1 MVYFKNPTILK
12 ILNYYKDLWSLSYL
26 SAVTH
31 WDLETYM
38 PKLGA
43 NYRGEALARVST
55 IKQKMF
61 LNKDFVELI
70 NKASKNKDLNDYE
83 KGVVRNLKESLKI
96 YQKVPSSF
104 LEGFEK
110 LTNKATVVWSKA
122 KAEND
127 FNLFKPYLKNIFEEN
142 RKLADYLGFKDSPYD
157 ALLDL
162 YETDLKSKDV
172 NNFFESVI
180 PPLKELLQKIVSS
193 KNYQK
198 THFLEET
205 KYNKEKMITLNEK
218 ILKDLWQNY
227 GREGNFRLDIS
238 SHPFTT
244 SFSTQDTRITT
255 WYHDSDFAR
264 SLMAVIHEFG
274 HALYDL
280 QSPEGMEATPI
291 SGGSSLV
298 IHESQ
303 SRFWENHIGRSKEF
317 IKKYIQDIRGV
328 VDMKDLT
335 VDDVYEYLNQVK
347 PSLLRV
353 EADEV
358 TYHMHIAL
366 RFEIEKGLIEGKLK
380 INDIEEIWNTKMQEY
395 LGIKPKNSSQGVLQD
410 IHWSH
415 GSVGYFPTYSLGTFL
430 GSQWE
435 KEIQKQK
442 VKNNEY
448 TKIEDWLKNKI
459 HKYGS
464 TYTLEKL
471 LEKQKMIFDPSV
483 NLNYL
488 NSKYSKIYNF

>member
-70 NKASKNKDLNDYE
+70 NKASKIKDLNDYE

-172 NNFFESVI
+172 SNFFESVI

-205 KYNKEKMITLNEK
+205 KYNKEKMVTLNEK

-280 QSPEGMEATPI
+280 QSPEGLEATPI

-395 LGIKPKNSSQGVLQD
+395 LGIKPKNSSQRVLQD

-471 LEKQKMIFDPSV
+471 LEKQKMTFDPSV
-483 NLNYL
+483 NLSYL

>member
-38 PKLGA
+38 PKLGT

-70 NKASKNKDLNDYE
+70 NKASKIKDLNDYE

-193 KNYQK
+193 KNYRK
-198 THFLEET
+198 THFLKEA
-205 KYNKEKMITLNEK
+205 KYNKEKMVTLNEK

-280 QSPEGMEATPI
+280 QSPEGLEATPI

-464 TYTLEKL
+464 TYSLEKL
-471 LEKQKMIFDPSV
+471 LEKQKMTFDQSV